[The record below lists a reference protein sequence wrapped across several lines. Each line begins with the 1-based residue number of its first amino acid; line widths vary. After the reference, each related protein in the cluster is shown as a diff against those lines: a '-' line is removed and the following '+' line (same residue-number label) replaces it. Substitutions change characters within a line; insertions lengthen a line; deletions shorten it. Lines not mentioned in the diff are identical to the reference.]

1 MVIKTIRVKWF
12 IIPVMILVLTGIL
25 IYVVSSATDDIGAAL
40 ETNTLPIY
48 ATDEESM
55 RISLTINC
63 AWGAEDIPEILST
76 LEAHNVHA
84 TFFMLGVWAEKNP
97 EMVKLIYEKGH
108 EIGNHSYSHK
118 LPSKSSVSQ
127 MEEEIDRC
135 NDAIYNIIGVRPAFY
150 RAPSGDYNDK
160 ILELAHDRGMISI
173 QWSVDSLDWMDDKT
187 ADDIINRVT
196 GKVRPGSIIL
206 FHNDTKHTAEVLPE
220 VITHLQGEGYQLVPV
235 SDLLIKGDWYIDSNG
250 IQKKT

>member
-1 MVIKTIRVKWF
+1 
-12 IIPVMILVLTGIL
+12 MILFLTGIL
-25 IYVVSSATDDIGAAL
+25 IYVAGSAADDIGAAL

-48 ATDEESM
+48 GTDEQNM

-63 AWGAEDIPEILST
+63 AWGADDIPGILST
-76 LEAHNVHA
+76 LEAHNVRA

-118 LPSKSSVSQ
+118 LPSKSSAAQ
-127 MEEEIDRC
+127 MGEEIDRC
-135 NDAIYNIIGVRPAFY
+135 NEAISNIIGITPAFY

-160 ILELAHDRGMISI
+160 VLELARDRGMTSV
-173 QWSVDSLDWMDDKT
+173 QWSVDSLDWMDDKS
-187 ADDIINRVT
+187 AREIINRVT

-220 VITHLQGEGYQLVPV
+220 IISHLQKEGYQFV
-235 SDLLIKGDWYIDSNG
+235 SVGDLLIKGDWYIDSNG
-250 IQKKT
+250 IQKKSPDR